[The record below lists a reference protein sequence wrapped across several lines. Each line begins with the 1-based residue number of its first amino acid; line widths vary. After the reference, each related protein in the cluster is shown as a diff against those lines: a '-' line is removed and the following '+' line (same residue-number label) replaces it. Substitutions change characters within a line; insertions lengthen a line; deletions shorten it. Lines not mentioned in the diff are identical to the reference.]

1 VNNKDEILFA
11 VLAVNNAAIVTFG
24 FRIKDAVQHY
34 KRFEA
39 FDRPI
44 KQNNFINWLKNMY
57 SIYCSLMTGI
67 TLQQKSAITCAPN
80 EVNRSVV

>member
-44 KQNNFINWLKNMY
+44 KQNNFIN
-57 SIYCSLMTGI
+57 
-67 TLQQKSAITCAPN
+67 
-80 EVNRSVV
+80 